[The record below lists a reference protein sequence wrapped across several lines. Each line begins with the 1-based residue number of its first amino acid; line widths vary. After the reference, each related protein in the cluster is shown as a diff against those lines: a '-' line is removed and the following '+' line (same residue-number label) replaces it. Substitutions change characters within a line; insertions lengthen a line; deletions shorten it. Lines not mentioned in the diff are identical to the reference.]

1 MNRQKAVFSMEERMK
16 TRARFLTDALLGVL
30 FLVVLSSLVHA
41 QEAIASVT
49 RLYTAN
55 NAKNIGNWSLAE
67 LKKSFD
73 PDVVTDVSK
82 ASRQNKDIGNTILYG
97 ASDISSLTD
106 FKVGDE
112 TFYLDSARITHYQAT
127 ATFKLNGEEKKIEF
141 TLHPDGNWEI
151 EDIFY
156 SHLGLSLKDLLRGR
170 KVPSVSAETSASS
183 GFTPRTVTDFYLAL
197 PKNISEIGNSADLGS
212 AFRTG
217 FFFNMD
223 AEKKAGPALE
233 KYRRSLIKVED
244 TANGY
249 LKIQGDG
256 WSGWDEIALFK
267 KTDGSYIVAISQV
280 GDEPPLM
287 GDVIFLSLGDGQWK
301 NVTNDVFAPLPF
313 SSTHYYKLP
322 RTGAT
327 ITTLCTPSKG
337 FGCTPDAV
345 LATHYWTKTRF
356 TR

>member
-127 ATFKLNGEEKKIEF
+127 ATFKLNGEEKK
-141 TLHPDGNWEI
+141 
-151 EDIFY
+151 
-156 SHLGLSLKDLLRGR
+156 LSLRYIRTETGR
-170 KVPSVSAETSASS
+170 SRIFS
-183 GFTPRTVTDFYLAL
+183 
-197 PKNISEIGNSADLGS
+197 
-212 AFRTG
+212 
-217 FFFNMD
+217 
-223 AEKKAGPALE
+223 
-233 KYRRSLIKVED
+233 
-244 TANGY
+244 
-249 LKIQGDG
+249 
-256 WSGWDEIALFK
+256 IA
-267 KTDGSYIVAISQV
+267 T
-280 GDEPPLM
+280 
-287 GDVIFLSLGDGQWK
+287 
-301 NVTNDVFAPLPF
+301 
-313 SSTHYYKLP
+313 
-322 RTGAT
+322 
-327 ITTLCTPSKG
+327 
-337 FGCTPDAV
+337 
-345 LATHYWTKTRF
+345 
-356 TR
+356 